1 MELCSKSTLNETW
14 DCLKESNGEYL
25 PFILMA
31 ECFLWL
37 FVILSGHFGVKE
49 FRAWRERKRIEK
61 QMKNDWENKWTFSHK
76 RKD

>member
-37 FVILSGHFGVKE
+37 FDVYDFLIGLSAPFL
-49 FRAWRERKRIEK
+49 R
-61 QMKNDWENKWTFSHK
+61 
-76 RKD
+76 